1 MAPKKDATGKKS
13 PDILKV
19 NGLTL
24 DLDNSRV
31 TGDNGVHHLT
41 PMECRLLKTFMT
53 YPGKV
58 LSRKLLMRKVW
69 RTDYMGDTR
78 TLEVHIC
85 WLRRKIEKD
94 TRHPQYIKTVK
105 GIGSRFEVGER

>member
-1 MAPKKDATGKKS
+1 MAPNSTATGETS
-13 PDILKV
+13 SNILEV
-19 NGLTL
+19 SGLTL
-24 DLDNSRV
+24 DLSNRGV
-31 TGDNGVHHLT
+31 EGDNGVHHLT
-41 PMECRLLKTFMT
+41 PIECRLIETFMT

-69 RTDYMGDTR
+69 DTDYAGDTR

-85 WLRRKIEKD
+85 WLRKKIEKD

-105 GIGSRFEVGER
+105 GTGYRFEVGER

>member
-1 MAPKKDATGKKS
+1 MPKKGLTAEKS
-13 PDILKV
+13 SNVLEV

-24 DLDNSRV
+24 DMDNQLV

-69 RTDYMGDTR
+69 KTDFLGDTR
-78 TLEVHIC
+78 TLDVHIC
-85 WLRRKIEKD
+85 WLRKKIEKD

-105 GIGSRFEVGER
+105 GTGYQFG